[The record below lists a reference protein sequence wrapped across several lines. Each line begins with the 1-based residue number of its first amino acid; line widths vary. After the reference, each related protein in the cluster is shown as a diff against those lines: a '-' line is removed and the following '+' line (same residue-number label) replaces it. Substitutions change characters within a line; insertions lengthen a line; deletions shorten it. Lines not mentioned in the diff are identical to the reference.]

1 MSCKIS
7 LVTVEPVMFFGMLS
21 FSLNMVAMPQMILDN
36 VCLKKHNETKCAAM
50 YTGFFKEEYDTVQG
64 ISSLWFSAL
73 LVAAALVAVLLLPFI
88 AALSDEFGRRKIMSL
103 TPLGQLLQSI
113 VIVCILSGGLRF
125 PTWLMVLVGLLPGIV
140 GDISG
145 LFVITSSYIADVSSV
160 ETRTLRINLLESAAI
175 ISALVAS
182 LSSGYI
188 IEHFGYVGA
197 YIACIITDILGLL
210 YIMLL
215 VKPIDKEAVMCDQIE
230 GNTKMEIEMEG
241 NQIKQESDIIINCL
255 QDNILESKVEDK
267 EDVSSKK
274 KDCDFKEKMEKVT
287 SCMKEKD
294 SENKMSSEVTMKS
307 SNPVEKNVMRKGLS
321 CRLWFLLKKSNPV
334 SNFTKVVWIL
344 KFHGQLRYGILL
356 FLLMACAAATYS
368 GELSVMVL
376 YLKNRPFYMGPVHIG
391 FFLAFQSAA
400 LSIIGLIGVNYLLT
414 RVLKLSDHTILLLTA
429 TAYTIYCV
437 LLGLANSTLTLY
449 LVQLVHVVS
458 TVNVSTIRAMV
469 SKITPPSTVSI
480 FFSAIIIVESFAVL
494 AGSMISPL
502 VYYAVVSTHPGSV
515 FFINAFFMLFG
526 TCVSL
531 RLFFLKRYENQ
542 ESSENKVVSGSL
554 QVIG

>member
-21 FSLNMVAMPQMILDN
+21 FFLNMVAMPQMILDN

-50 YTGFFKEEYDTVQG
+50 YTGLFKEEYDTVQG

-125 PTWLMVLVGLLPGIV
+125 PTWLMVLVGLLPGMV
-140 GDISG
+140 GDICG
-145 LFVITSSYIADVSSV
+145 LYVITSSYIADVSSV

-188 IEHFGYVGA
+188 IEHFGYIGA
-197 YIACIITDILGLL
+197 YIACIITDILELL
-210 YIMLL
+210 YIILL

-230 GNTKMEIEMEG
+230 GHTKMEIVMEG
-241 NQIKQESDIIINCL
+241 KPIKQESDIVINCL
-255 QDNILESKVEDK
+255 QDNILESKIEDE
-267 EDVSSKK
+267 EDESTK
-274 KDCDFKEKMEKVT
+274 KEK
-287 SCMKEKD
+287 SCVNEED
-294 SENKMSSEVTMKS
+294 SRNKMASEVTMKL
-307 SNPVEKNVMRKGLS
+307 SNPVKQHVTRKGLS

-344 KFHGQLRYGILL
+344 KFHGQLRYGMLL

-391 FFLAFQSAA
+391 YFLAFQSAA

-414 RVLKLSDHTILLLTA
+414 RVLKLNDHTILLLTA

-494 AGSMISPL
+494 VGSIISPL

-515 FFINAFFMLFG
+515 FFINAFFMFFG

-554 QVIG
+554 QTIG